1 MQIST
6 IVPLFGWHFRSC
18 KSSRKIEHIE
28 KRCLRIMLD
37 NYTSD
42 YKTLLE
48 KLKLSTVNVKRMRIL
63 TTEIFKTINELN
75 PSLMKDIF
83 TFKVN
88 PKVWPNNL
96 IVKRHNTTKY
106 GTKRLATLGPQI
118 WKTLP
123 KTLNLKHV
131 TVNFRNMLTHG
142 LGPIVTV
149 ITVKTISNK
158 HWVIISDKGNPCR

>member
-1 MQIST
+1 
-6 IVPLFGWHFRSC
+6 
-18 KSSRKIEHIE
+18 
-28 KRCLRIMLD
+28 
-37 NYTSD
+37 
-42 YKTLLE
+42 
-48 KLKLSTVNVKRMRIL
+48 
-63 TTEIFKTINELN
+63 
-75 PSLMKDIF
+75 MKDIF

-118 WKTLP
+118 LNTLP